1 VDSRGG
7 VTRRV
12 RRAPQQPAEG
22 VVLNSDVSV
31 AVTET
36 QPNENRRLKPAA

>member
-1 VDSRGG
+1 MDSRRG

-12 RRAPQQPAEG
+12 RRAPQQPAER
-22 VVLNSDVSV
+22 VVLNSEVSV

-36 QPNENRRLKPAA
+36 CEHASK